1 MIVRVEVEWQT
12 PITFE
17 APSYSTQRF
26 LSVTYIHTALRRS
39 LFQANI

>member
-12 PITFE
+12 PITYE
-17 APSYSTQRF
+17 APSYSTQHF
-26 LSVTYIHTALRRS
+26 MSVTYNHTALLRS